1 MFSKRKIKA
10 FISFNW
16 YWFLV
21 IFFVVSVAFYY
32 LFDVIKN
39 PSYDERI
46 NMFIA
51 INYVDSNKMEKDLYE
66 GYDDTQI
73 KEISVDYSDPN
84 DNYFNMVYQTRG
96 LVNTDILILPIS
108 LLKDTMY
115 SQYFSAID
123 DNIIKQYTDNNINFV
138 NSENVNYGI
147 NVTNFIASYT
157 NEINDE
163 YYMFFNKK
171 SNKIGALSKDTS
183 NNDYALKLISNILRK
198 E

>member
-66 GYDDTQI
+66 GFDDTQI

-96 LVNTDILILPIS
+96 LVNTDILILPVS

-123 DNIIKQYTDNNINFV
+123 DNIIKQYTEKTV
-138 NSENVNYGI
+138 SYASYENVNYGI
-147 NVTNFIASYT
+147 DVTTFIAAYN
-157 NEINDE
+157 NEINED

-171 SNKIGALSKDTS
+171 SNKIGALSEKESD
-183 NNDYALKLISNILRK
+183 NDYALKLISNILRK

>member
-1 MFSKRKIKA
+1 MFSKRKITA

-96 LVNTDILILPIS
+96 LVNTDILILPVS

-123 DNIIKQYTDNNINFV
+123 DNIIKQYTEKTV
-138 NSENVNYGI
+138 SYASYENVNYGI
-147 NVTNFIASYT
+147 DVTTFIASYN

-171 SNKIGALSKDTS
+171 
-183 NNDYALKLISNILRK
+183 
-198 E
+198 

>member
-39 PSYDERI
+39 PSYNERI
-46 NMFIA
+46 NVFIA

-73 KEISVDYSDPN
+73 KEISIDYSDPN

-108 LLKDTMY
+108 LLKDKMY

-183 NNDYALKLISNILRK
+183 NNDYALKLISNILGK

>member
-39 PSYDERI
+39 PSYNERI
-46 NMFIA
+46 NVFIA

-73 KEISVDYSDPN
+73 KEISIDYSDPN